1 MTSTE
6 TAALQ
11 QQVARLVV
19 ENEQLQAKL
28 KTANTVRGDTITQ
41 AIRSRL
47 DRAERKY
54 QTKVWE
60 LEAQLLRR
68 NQTINALRV
77 QLDERTK

>member
-1 MTSTE
+1 MSAE

-19 ENEQLQAKL
+19 ENEQLQARL
-28 KTANTVRGDTITQ
+28 KTAATVRGETITR
-41 AIRSRL
+41 AVRSRL

-54 QTKVWE
+54 QTRVME

-68 NQTINALRV
+68 NQTINALRM
-77 QLDERTK
+77 QLNERNL